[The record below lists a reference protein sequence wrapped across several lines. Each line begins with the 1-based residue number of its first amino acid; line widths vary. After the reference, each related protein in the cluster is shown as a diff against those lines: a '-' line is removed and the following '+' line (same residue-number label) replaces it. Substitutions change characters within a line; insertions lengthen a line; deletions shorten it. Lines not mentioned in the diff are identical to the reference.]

1 MLSVSLGIGPV
12 CRGREESN
20 HIVREKN
27 MQKAN
32 YAIVELT
39 DEFVLLRDIGPHD
52 KYMTITNAAEEVVA
66 EIASLLGN
74 RRLEYIDSE
83 GERDQII
90 VKDGKFAGFRP
101 AGN

>member
-1 MLSVSLGIGPV
+1 
-12 CRGREESN
+12 
-20 HIVREKN
+20 

-32 YAIVELT
+32 YAIIEQT
-39 DEFVLLRDIGPHD
+39 DEFVLLRDVGPHD
-52 KYMTITNAAEEVVA
+52 KYMTITNAAEAVVA

-90 VKDGKFAGFRP
+90 VKDGRFAGFRS
-101 AGN
+101 ARN